1 MTKVGELEIR
11 TQRRVVDHFRQQL
24 GYAYL
29 GDWQDRPNNR
39 NIEAGLLTQFLAR
52 QGHDPAIINKALDKL
67 GKAAALGGSK
77 TLYDAN
83 REVYG
88 LLRYGA
94 RVSPGFGEHTVTVD
108 LIDWENPA
116 ANGFAIAEEVTVEG
130 THTKRPDI
138 VLYVNG
144 IAVGVLELKRST
156 VSVSEGI
163 RQNLDNQKKEFI
175 QPFFTT
181 VQLVMAGN
189 ETEGLRYGVI
199 ETREKYWLQWKEAGD
214 SDGSSPTSPLL
225 RDLGRLCTPERLLE
239 LVHDFVV
246 FDAGVKKICR
256 HNQYFG
262 VKAARNYVGRREGGI
277 IWHTQG
283 SGKSLTMVWLAKW
296 IRELKDVDG
305 RVLIV
310 TDRTELDEQI
320 EKVFKGVDEDI
331 YRTKSGADLVQVLQG
346 TDKSLICSLVHK
358 FGSSE
363 EGNVDQ
369 FVDNLRKHASS
380 GFQPGGEIFVFVDEC
395 HRTQSG
401 KLHRAMKAILPG
413 ATLIGFT
420 GTPLLKSDKKS
431 SIEIFGPYIHT
442 YKYDEAV
449 DDKVVLDLRYEARD
463 IDQNITSEAKIDQ
476 WFDLKTKGLS
486 DLARA
491 QLRRKWGTM
500 RKVTSSRDRIEK
512 IVDDILI
519 DMETRDRLKSGR
531 GNAMLVS
538 DSIYAACRF
547 FEAFSGTGLK
557 DRCAIVTSYSPAAG
571 DIKGEE
577 TGEGLT
583 EKLLKYDVYRKMLA
597 DHFGEPEDK
606 AMNKAEQFEQQVK
619 RRFVNEP
626 GQMKLLLVVDKLLTG
641 FDAPPATYLYIDK
654 KMQDHGLFQAIC
666 RVNRLDGEDKE
677 YGYIVDYKDLF
688 RSLKGAV
695 KEYTGEAFEGYD
707 RDDVEGLLKDR
718 LERGRE
724 RLEETREAV
733 KALCEPVEP
742 PRDTKSYLRY
752 FCHDGEGDTAR
763 QLAANERKRLTLY
776 RMVAAFLRSYANLAN
791 EMIEAGYTE
800 VERLEIRHEVG
811 HYEKVRQEV
820 KLASGDY
827 VDLKMF
833 EPAMR
838 HLLDNYIRA
847 DDSKVLSAFNDLTLV
862 DLLIKDGESAVDSLP
877 EGIRRSQRA
886 IAETIENNVRRLI
899 VDEMAVNPK
908 YYEKMSA
915 VLEALI
921 KQRREEAIE
930 YEAYLKKVIEL
941 AEQVKGGEAGGSY
954 PASINNGALR
964 AIYDNLPAALPADRV
979 AEPGVRWE
987 PDSEAD
993 PREVAALAVDR
1004 AIQQARMADWRGH
1017 PIKEKRIGRATRDAL
1032 GPFKA
1037 YTNTIFEIVKARSDY

>member
-39 NIEAGLLTQFLAR
+39 NIEADLLTQFLAR

-94 RVSPGFGEHTVTVD
+94 RVSPGLGEHTVTVD

-116 ANGFAIAEEVTVEG
+116 ANDFAIAEEVTVEG

-144 IAVGVLELKRST
+144 IAVSVLELKRST
-156 VSVSEGI
+156 VSVAQGI

-199 ETREKYWLQWKEAGD
+199 EAREKYWLHWKEAGD
-214 SDGSSPTSPLL
+214 TDGNFPTSPLL
-225 RDLGRLCTPERLLE
+225 RELTHLCTPARLLV
-239 LVHDFVV
+239 LIHDFVV

-262 VKAARNYVGRREGGI
+262 VQAAREFVNRREGGI

-296 IRELKDVDG
+296 IRE
-305 RVLIV
+305 
-310 TDRTELDEQI
+310 
-320 EKVFKGVDEDI
+320 FKGVDEDI

-369 FVDNLRKHASS
+369 FVDDLRKHASS
-380 GFQPGGEIFVFVDEC
+380 GFRPGGEIFVFVDEC

-420 GTPLLKSDKKS
+420 GTPLLKSDKKR

-449 DDKVVLDLRYEARD
+449 GDKVVLDLRYEARD

-531 GNAMLVS
+531 GNSMLVS

-557 DRCAIVTSYSPAAG
+557 HKCAIVTSYSPAAG

-619 RRFVNEP
+619 WRFVNEP
-626 GQMKLLLVVDKLLTG
+626 GQMKLLIVVDKLLTG

-688 RSLKGAV
+688 RSLEGAI
-695 KEYTGEAFEGYD
+695 KDYTGEAFEGYD
-707 RDDVEGLLKDR
+707 REDVEGLLKDR
-718 LERGRE
+718 LE
-724 RLEETREAV
+724 
-733 KALCEPVEP
+733 
-742 PRDTKSYLRY
+742 
-752 FCHDGEGDTAR
+752 
-763 QLAANERKRLTLY
+763 
-776 RMVAAFLRSYANLAN
+776 
-791 EMIEAGYTE
+791 
-800 VERLEIRHEVG
+800 
-811 HYEKVRQEV
+811 
-820 KLASGDY
+820 
-827 VDLKMF
+827 
-833 EPAMR
+833 
-838 HLLDNYIRA
+838 
-847 DDSKVLSAFNDLTLV
+847 
-862 DLLIKDGESAVDSLP
+862 
-877 EGIRRSQRA
+877 
-886 IAETIENNVRRLI
+886 
-899 VDEMAVNPK
+899 
-908 YYEKMSA
+908 
-915 VLEALI
+915 
-921 KQRREEAIE
+921 
-930 YEAYLKKVIEL
+930 
-941 AEQVKGGEAGGSY
+941 
-954 PASINNGALR
+954 
-964 AIYDNLPAALPADRV
+964 
-979 AEPGVRWE
+979 
-987 PDSEAD
+987 
-993 PREVAALAVDR
+993 
-1004 AIQQARMADWRGH
+1004 
-1017 PIKEKRIGRATRDAL
+1017 
-1032 GPFKA
+1032 
-1037 YTNTIFEIVKARSDY
+1037 

>member
-1 MTKVGELEIR
+1 MTAVGEREIR
-11 TQRRVVDHFRQQL
+11 TQRRVIKHFRRRL
-24 GYAYL
+24 GYRYL
-29 GDWQDRPNNR
+29 GNWQERPNNR
-39 NIEAGLLTQFLAR
+39 NIEASLLTRFLAR
-52 QGHDPAIINKALDKL
+52 QGHDPAIINKALDML
-67 GKAAALGGSK
+67 GKAAALGGGK

-94 RVSPGFGEHTVTVD
+94 KVSPGLGEHTVTVD

-116 ANGFAIAEEVTVEG
+116 ANDCAIAEEVTVEG
-130 THTKRPDI
+130 HYTKRPDI

-181 VQLVMAGN
+181 VQFVMAGN

-199 ETREKYWLQWKEAGD
+199 ETREKYWLHWKEAGD
-214 SDGSSPTSPLL
+214 SDGNSRTSPLIHE
-225 RDLGRLCTPERLLE
+225 LGRLCTPERLLE
-239 LVHDFVV
+239 LIHDFVV

-262 VKAARNYVGRREGGI
+262 VKAARAFAQRREGGI

-296 IRELKDVDG
+296 IRELKGVDG

-320 EKVFKGVDEDI
+320 EKVFTGVDEDI
-331 YRTKSGADLVQVLQG
+331 YRTQSGPDLAEVLR
-346 TDKSLICSLVHK
+346 DPAKSLICSLVHK

-363 EGNVDQ
+363 EGSIDQ
-369 FVDNLRKHASS
+369 YVSDIQKHVPR
-380 GFQPGGEIFVFVDEC
+380 GFRPPGEIFVFVDEC

-401 KLHRAMKAILPG
+401 KLHKAMKAILPG

-420 GTPLLKSDKKS
+420 GTPLLRSDKKR

-491 QLRRKWGTM
+491 QLRQKWGTM

-626 GQMKLLLVVDKLLTG
+626 GQMKLLIVVDKLLTG

-688 RSLKGAV
+688 RSLEGACQ
-695 KEYTGEAFEGYD
+695 GIH
-707 RDDVEGLLKDR
+707 
-718 LERGRE
+718 GR
-724 RLEETREAV
+724 
-733 KALCEPVEP
+733 
-742 PRDTKSYLRY
+742 
-752 FCHDGEGDTAR
+752 
-763 QLAANERKRLTLY
+763 
-776 RMVAAFLRSYANLAN
+776 
-791 EMIEAGYTE
+791 
-800 VERLEIRHEVG
+800 
-811 HYEKVRQEV
+811 
-820 KLASGDY
+820 
-827 VDLKMF
+827 
-833 EPAMR
+833 
-838 HLLDNYIRA
+838 
-847 DDSKVLSAFNDLTLV
+847 
-862 DLLIKDGESAVDSLP
+862 
-877 EGIRRSQRA
+877 
-886 IAETIENNVRRLI
+886 
-899 VDEMAVNPK
+899 
-908 YYEKMSA
+908 
-915 VLEALI
+915 
-921 KQRREEAIE
+921 
-930 YEAYLKKVIEL
+930 
-941 AEQVKGGEAGGSY
+941 
-954 PASINNGALR
+954 
-964 AIYDNLPAALPADRV
+964 
-979 AEPGVRWE
+979 GVRG
-987 PDSEAD
+987 
-993 PREVAALAVDR
+993 L
-1004 AIQQARMADWRGH
+1004 
-1017 PIKEKRIGRATRDAL
+1017 
-1032 GPFKA
+1032 
-1037 YTNTIFEIVKARSDY
+1037 